1 MRTRLTIYLTVFLT
15 AVSLAQQAAIIPLT
29 IQHNYIFIELSINNS
44 EPLNFMFDTGAGVT
58 VIDTAA
64 ARRLDLAIAGSARIR
79 TSGGTLQTST
89 SKHNQIRIKDFI
101 VNQVDL
107 EIMPLGHLASYLNY
121 PLDGIIGYDL
131 LNQFGVEINI
141 DQSQFK
147 IFRGNTERLNLRKGE
162 VLKMHRLPYDLFG
175 IKMLL
180 QADKNGETI
189 EMLLKV
195 DSGFEDAL
203 NLNGQTVAK
212 YQLLENRRT
221 KMAEG
226 MSADPTITKNYT
238 AKMHQLSFAAA
249 KWKKVATVLTVDP
262 LNVKATEQDVS
273 QGIIGQEL
281 LLGFN
286 ILYDMP
292 NSRVVFQKRK

>member
-1 MRTRLTIYLTVFLT
+1 MRTRLTILLTVFLT

-29 IQHNYIFIELSINNS
+29 LQHNYIFIELRINNS

-64 ARRLDLAIAGSARIR
+64 ARRLDLAIAGKARIR
-79 TSGGTLQTST
+79 TSGGTIQSST
-89 SKHNQIRIKDFI
+89 SKNNQIRIKDFI
-101 VNQVDL
+101 VNKVAL
-107 EIMPLGHLASYLNY
+107 EIMPIGHLAAYLDY

-131 LNQFGVEINI
+131 LNRFGVEINI

-147 IFRGNTERLNLRKGE
+147 IFRGNTKRLNLKKGE
-162 VLKMHRLPYDLFG
+162 VVKMHQLPYGLFG

-180 QADKNGETI
+180 QADKNGEI
-189 EMLLKV
+189 AEVLLKI

-203 NLNGQTVAK
+203 NLHGQTVDK
-212 YQLLENRRT
+212 YKLLENRRT
-221 KMAEG
+221 KIAEG
-226 MSADPTITKNYT
+226 MSADPTITRNYS

-262 LNVKATEQDVS
+262 LNVQATKQDVA
-273 QGIIGQEL
+273 QGFIGQEL

-292 NSRVVFQKRK
+292 NSRIVFQKRN